1 MKVEKQILSGQG
13 GRSVAGFRHLFDWN
27 AKSRKKLL
35 AKNLSEQLKQKTSGN
50 TNMPITRHQPV
61 IENYTA
67 GSLILNS
74 CASSLIDEDDY
85 SKAPG
90 VVARLMGLDYFPISN
105 VSDTKSKS
113 TRFIDTRSMHTS
125 SPPCVKKSPE
135 LEHKDHHQINQKHKV
150 IEKFQT
156 ESLPSKSARSV
167 PITHLKLLSPMKR
180 SGLVPLND
188 PACIMEAASTIP
200 LARSSSVHVPLPAR
214 KPYSRRPV
222 EAKVSS
228 RRVTESN
235 AAISLKGQS
244 MNKSW
249 DGCLERKPFLEEGK
263 RSVSLAIQ
271 AKVNVKKR
279 ESLSLIGESTSGQQS
294 RQKDTRKKPSTN
306 NVLKQNNQKQNY
318 VTDRGTSAAK
328 SSMSV
333 INRQSKKPVSETSK
347 IPVNKAINRQKRS
360 PEDMK
365 NKVHDKNNISG
376 NAVKSNGS
384 DVISFTFTSPIS
396 CSTEKKNLF
405 LADNHGKHALINF
418 IGNRN
423 SLSLAPKGDSSSTL
437 MNKKLNKN
445 VSYVKGG
452 DSLSTLLEK
461 KQKNKVSLAPGGEF
475 LGALLEQN
483 LRELTAMSS
492 TSVSMFQDTRN
503 VDRIR
508 PIFLAENCI
517 PGTKGWLRK
526 STMLEVESES
536 ESSYVKDL
544 LSNIESM
551 FEDFT
556 LNRTSKIVNP
566 RLFDK
571 LEAQKPVLENNRK
584 PKLRRKLVF
593 DCVSECV
600 DSRCRVWFRGVAVV
614 SRKERLVEDVCN
626 KILKWEQMKD
636 CMVEE
641 LVYKDMS
648 DDPHKTWLDY
658 DVEAFE
664 LGVEIEKRLLS
675 DLIGEALVD
684 MMVL

>member
-1 MKVEKQILSGQG
+1 MKVEKQILSGEG
-13 GRSVAGFRHLFDWN
+13 GRPVAGFRHLFDWN

-35 AKNLSEQLKQKTSGN
+35 AKNLSEQLKQKTSSN

-67 GSLILNS
+67 GSLILKS

-90 VVARLMGLDYFPISN
+90 VVARLMGLDSFPISN
-105 VSDTKSKS
+105 LSDTKSKS
-113 TRFIDTRSMHTS
+113 TRFIDTRSMHNS

-135 LEHKDHHQINQKHKV
+135 LEHKDHHQIDQKHKV
-150 IEKFQT
+150 IEKFQM
-156 ESLPSKSARSV
+156 ESLPPKSARSV
-167 PITHLKLLSPMKR
+167 PITHQKLLSPMKR
-180 SGLVPLND
+180 SRLVPLND
-188 PACIMEAASTIP
+188 PTCIMEAASTIP
-200 LARSSSVHVPLPAR
+200 LARSSSVHVPVSAR

-222 EAKVSS
+222 ESKVSS
-228 RRVTESN
+228 RRVVESN
-235 AAISLKGQS
+235 AARSLKGQS

-279 ESLSLIGESTSGQQS
+279 DSLSGESTSGQQN
-294 RQKDTRKKPSTN
+294 RQKDTLKKPSTK

-318 VTDRGTSAAK
+318 ITDRGTSAAK
-328 SSMSV
+328 SSMPV
-333 INRQSKKPVSETSK
+333 INRQCKKPVSETSK

-365 NKVHDKNNISG
+365 NKVHDKSNISG

-396 CSTEKKNLF
+396 RSTEKKNLF
-405 LADNHGKHALINF
+405 LAENHGKHALINF

-445 VSYVKGG
+445 VSYVMGG
-452 DSLSTLLEK
+452 DPLSTLLDK
-461 KQKNKVSLAPGGEF
+461 KLKNNVSLAPGGEF
-475 LGALLEQN
+475 LGTLLEQN
-483 LRELTAMSS
+483 LRELAAMSS

-508 PIFLAENCI
+508 PIFLAENCV
-517 PGTKGWLRK
+517 PGTKGCLRK
-526 STMLEVESES
+526 STMMEVESES

-544 LSNIESM
+544 LFNIESM

-600 DSRCRVWFRGVAVV
+600 DSRCRVWLRGVAVV
-614 SRKERLVEDVCN
+614 TRKERLVEDVCN
-626 KILKWEQMKD
+626 QILKWQQMKD